1 MLEYVF
7 FDQRPHR
14 KFIDYLRAKGLD
26 PESEAKDEAFAME
39 SLEVRIPQGLG
50 DDLEAEIEAFY
61 DRMMEWGQELA
72 EQVEEGDCHTAGV
85 VLNLKDGRTVY
96 AQVDPVLLG
105 RVMEA
110 LTPEELGKVVNAI
123 VDAVEQP
130 DERSFCRRVRDS
142 E

>member
-7 FDQRPHR
+7 FDRRPYR
-14 KFIDYLRAKGLD
+14 KFIDYLRAKGVE
-26 PESEAKDEAFAME
+26 PESEAKDEAFAMA

-50 DDLEAEIEAFY
+50 DELEEEIEAFY

-72 EQVEEGDCHTAGV
+72 EEVEEGDCHSAGV

-96 AQVDPVLLG
+96 AQVDPGLLG
-105 RVMEA
+105 RVMEV
-110 LTPEELGKVVNAI
+110 LTPEELGEMVNAI

-130 DERSFCRRVRDS
+130 DERSFCQRMRDG